1 MFNSGKNDMA
11 ILAENVAKIASGDY
25 SVQVSKKMMG
35 RSDSLG
41 RLAQSIE
48 QIRIRSAENAEKEN
62 RGTDIILHLNAESE
76 EFLDTYK
83 VKSILEKFCRFL
95 PIPINY
101 NYITL

>member
-41 RLAQSIE
+41 RLAQSID
-48 QIRIRSAENAEKEN
+48 QIRIISA
-62 RGTDIILHLNAESE
+62 
-76 EFLDTYK
+76 
-83 VKSILEKFCRFL
+83 
-95 PIPINY
+95 
-101 NYITL
+101 